1 MKWLKFHF
9 IDEAGDRFLGLRL
22 SLDVVDVSQISP
34 GDQGS
39 IFEEGMPSTFGIK
52 NVEVARALK
61 TPIAYGNHDIDK
73 RFISRHE

>member
-1 MKWLKFHF
+1 MKCLKLHF
-9 IDEAGDRFLGLRL
+9 IDEAGDRYVGLRL
-22 SLDVVDVSQISP
+22 SLDGVVVSQIST

-39 IFEEGMPSTFGIK
+39 IFDEGMSSTFGIK

-61 TPIAYGNHDIDK
+61 TPIAYDNHDIDK